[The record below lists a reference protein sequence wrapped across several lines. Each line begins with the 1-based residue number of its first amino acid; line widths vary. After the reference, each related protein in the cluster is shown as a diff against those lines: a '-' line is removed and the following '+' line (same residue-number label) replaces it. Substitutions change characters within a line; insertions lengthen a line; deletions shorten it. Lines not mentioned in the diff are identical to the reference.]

1 MSQLPATIRRLGRD
15 EKFTVI
21 RPTGGVRIKGRYI
34 RNAPQEFPANGSVQ
48 QADPNTQLM
57 LPEGHRGRET
67 LIVHTVCELFGVD
80 VKDQADADNLNLRGR
95 RYEVMMVSDWSREGG
110 FFEATVVRF
119 GQ

>member
-1 MSQLPATIRRLGRD
+1 MSQLPATIRRLGKH

-34 RNAPQEFPANGSVQ
+34 RNEPQEFPANGSVQ
-48 QADPNTQLM
+48 QADASTQLL

-80 VKDQADADNLNLRGR
+80 VKDQTNADNLILRGR

-110 FFEATVVRF
+110 FFEATVVRL